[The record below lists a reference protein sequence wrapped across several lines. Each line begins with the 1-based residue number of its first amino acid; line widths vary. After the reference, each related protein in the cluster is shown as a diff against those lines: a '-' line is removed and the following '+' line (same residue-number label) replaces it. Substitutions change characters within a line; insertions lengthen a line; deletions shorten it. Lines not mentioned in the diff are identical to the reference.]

1 MSDATAKILQ
11 NFADKSF
18 GNKER
23 YIVDVD
29 NPLPAGVTVNTL
41 FIMENVTGF
50 SCVDHRLLGNGTYPT
65 SISAG
70 LPLYSN
76 YTDVSVESGKILC
89 ILN

>member
-1 MSDATAKILQ
+1 MNTAQILQ

-29 NPLPAGVTVNTL
+29 NPLPAGVTVNAM

-50 SCVDHRLLGNGTYPT
+50 PCVDHKLLGEGTYPT
-65 SISAG
+65 NISAG
-70 LPLYSN
+70 LPLYSEYSN
-76 YTDVSVESGKILC
+76 VSVESGKILC

>member
-1 MSDATAKILQ
+1 MDNATAQILQ

-29 NPLPAGVTVNTL
+29 NPLPAGVTVNAL

-50 SCVDHRLLGNGTYPT
+50 SCVDHKLLGDGTYPT
-65 SISAG
+65 NISAG
-70 LPLYSN
+70 LPLYSS

>member
-1 MSDATAKILQ
+1 MNTAQILQ

-23 YIVDVD
+23 YIVDVN

-41 FIMENVTGF
+41 FIIEDVTGF
-50 SCVDHRLLGNGTYPT
+50 SCVDHKLLGGGTYPT
-65 SISAG
+65 SISTG

-76 YTDVSVESGKILC
+76 YTDVSVGSGKILC